1 LYSGPFFS
9 KGFHLSGQTENKET
23 APDVVSFV
31 EKLFRDNPKL
41 SVSVAAR
48 QCANAGYRKVYR
60 GDVARIRHKMR
71 AEAYRAKKAAEA
83 ATAPVQMP
91 TLNPNAPFVSNMLTA
106 YEELVTGPQ
115 EIVVS
120 TPTQNSIIPALSVVP
135 STQTE
140 TNTDELTRAAQKALA
155 KTDFNNKE
163 RVKFDR
169 ELTHDEWRT
178 LHRDASTAKD
188 KNAIRRRYIN
198 ARLDKDP
205 SIKPVI
211 LDADLMRLFDKGI
224 DRDYIY
230 ECCDLARE
238 IHGLER
244 IHRRKTGSRQRPD
257 DGKTAPLVESV
268 VTTAAPAEKLTPM
281 DIVTSQSRPTERVI
295 SWVDAQGEPRFMRV
309 RKEHAGGIITSL
321 QEKDGISD
329 DAIEVWGPVK
339 RVKRERV
346 IIDNDVE

>member
-9 KGFHLSGQTENKET
+9 KGFHLSSQTENKET

-48 QCANAGYRKVYR
+48 QCVNAGYRKVYR

-83 ATAPVQMP
+83 ASTPVQMP
-91 TLNPNAPFVSNMLTA
+91 PLNPNAPFVSNMLTA

-120 TPTQNSIIPALSVVP
+120 TLQDVAAAVDAKPSVEV
-135 STQTE
+135 
-140 TNTDELTRAAQKALA
+140 NTDELTRAAQKALA

-178 LHRDASTAKD
+178 LHRDAATAKD

-244 IHRRKTGSRQRPD
+244 IHRRKTGPRQRTE
-257 DGKTAPLVESV
+257 DGKTATIGAPV
-268 VTTAAPAEKLTPM
+268 VSTVNVVDRSSPM
-281 DIVTSQSRPTERVI
+281 DAATSTIKAGERVI
-295 SWVDAQGEPRFMRV
+295 TWTDAQGESRFMRV